1 MSRGIEQMSHLIR
14 VAGIVITLTLL
25 LAVAVG
31 PVRAHQARP
40 RHSEAASVSADEDER
55 AEDTPLVCLAL
66 VGGTALLAG
75 GVWMGKLRGT
85 LS

>member
-1 MSRGIEQMSHLIR
+1 MSHFIR
-14 VAGIVITLTLL
+14 VTGIVITLTLL

-31 PVRAHQARP
+31 PVQAHQARP
-40 RHSEAASVSADEDER
+40 RPREAASVSTDEDER

-75 GVWMGKLRGT
+75 GVWIRKLRGT
-85 LS
+85 PS

>member
-1 MSRGIEQMSHLIR
+1 MSHFIR
-14 VAGIVITLTLL
+14 VTSIVITSTLL

-31 PVRAHQARP
+31 PVQAHQERP
-40 RHSEAASVSADEDER
+40 RHSEAASVSTDEGEQ

-75 GVWMGKLRGT
+75 GVWMRKLRNM